1 MVQLKVE
8 HIWENQKKTNT
19 NMTETLNIDYHRCR
33 LILKSLNTSKTMKE
47 ASLKCGISVR
57 TMRLWCFNYNII
69 KTKDK
74 KYERKAITWNISE
87 Q

>member
-1 MVQLKVE
+1 
-8 HIWENQKKTNT
+8 
-19 NMTETLNIDYHRCR
+19 MTETLNMDYHRCR

-57 TMRLWCFNYNII
+57 TMRIWCFNYNII